1 MLTINLPGQRQ
12 PVSVQSIVWLKGE
25 ANYTWVHQLDGHSL
39 IVSQPLGWFE
49 DKLNFI
55 RVHRSAI
62 VNPIYVQEFKQKRG
76 RTGWIQLSDG
86 TLLSVARNRL
96 EYTANQLKQ
105 VEDTLGTPESHT
117 EGNISNGL

>member
-1 MLTINLPGQRQ
+1 MLYMVTINLPGQRQ
-12 PVSVQSIVWLKGE
+12 PVLVHSIVWLKGE
-25 ANYTWVHQLDGHSL
+25 ANYTWVHQVSGNPL

-49 DKLNFI
+49 DRLDFI

-62 VNPIYVQEFKQKRG
+62 VNPIYVQEFKQVKG

-96 EYTANQLKQ
+96 EYTASQLKQ
-105 VEDTLGTPESHT
+105 SDNSLDSSTSRNEESV
-117 EGNISNGL
+117 S